1 MWVYTEYGQRRAEL
15 FGNNNR
21 KAGQPATCGKSPV
34 TGRTAEAWEKSGY
47 IVWKEDPC
55 EDELKVESHDAKE

>member
-21 KAGQPATCGKSPV
+21 KAGQPALPP
-34 TGRTAEAWEKSGY
+34 AAWL
-47 IVWKEDPC
+47 P
-55 EDELKVESHDAKE
+55 

>member
-21 KAGQPATCGKSPV
+21 KAGQPANCGKAPV

-47 IVWKEDPC
+47 IVWKDDPG
-55 EDELKVESHDAKE
+55 EDELKVESRDAKE

>member
-21 KAGQPATCGKSPV
+21 KAGQPATCGKAPV
-34 TGRTAEAWEKSGY
+34 TGRTAVAWEKSGY
-47 IVWKEDPC
+47 IEWKEDP
-55 EDELKVESHDAKE
+55 DDHELGVESSAEKE